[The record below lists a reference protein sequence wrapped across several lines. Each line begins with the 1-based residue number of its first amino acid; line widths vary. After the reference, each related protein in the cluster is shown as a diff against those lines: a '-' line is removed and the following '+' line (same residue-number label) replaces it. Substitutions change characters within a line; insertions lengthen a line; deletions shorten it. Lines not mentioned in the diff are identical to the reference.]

1 MVEVVALCPID
12 KIHFSLI
19 NTHVQPLQ
27 SSGIAFLC
35 KDIKN
40 NVQPQHESRL
50 YHVRFQKREVESGR

>member
-1 MVEVVALCPID
+1 MVEIVALCPID

-40 NVQPQHESRL
+40 NVQPQHEFRL
-50 YHVRFQKREVESGR
+50 YNALLKK